1 MRWTFMARPTMAPE
15 GEAGSGGATGET
27 GTGAADGA
35 TGQQQSGDG
44 GDQGAGDQ
52 GAGDQGAGDQGA
64 GDQGAGD
71 EGTGDQKPDP
81 AAEAAAAATAARAVV
96 PDTADGYSANI
107 PDALKP
113 FMPGI
118 DAEALKADPMVATL
132 REHFKAQGRSQGE
145 FDNLFDSLGVLAGKG
160 MIPKPIDF
168 AAERTALGEN
178 GGARQAEVETFAKA
192 LKQRGDIDDAE
203 FTELMSLAPTR
214 AGVTL
219 IEKLRKMSGANGDLT
234 PPGDKQEG
242 EGDTP
247 EQKEA
252 RDMAHDPKYG
262 RDGAF
267 TKEADKK
274 WQAAFK

>member
-27 GTGAADGA
+27 GTGAAAEA
-35 TGQQQSGDG
+35 TGQQQSGDA

-64 GDQGAGD
+64 GDQ
-71 EGTGDQKPDP
+71 QQQQPDP
-81 AAEAAAAATAARAVV
+81 AAEAAAAAAAARAVV

-178 GGARQAEVETFAKA
+178 GVARQAEVETFAKA

-219 IEKLRKMSGANGDLT
+219 IEKLRKMSGASGDLT

-242 EGDTP
+242 DGDTA

-252 RDMAHDPKYG
+252 RDMARDPKYG
-262 RDGAF
+262 RDAVF

-274 WQAAFK
+274 WIAAFK

>member
-1 MRWTFMARPTMAPE
+1 M
-15 GEAGSGGATGET
+15 
-27 GTGAADGA
+27 
-35 TGQQQSGDG
+35 
-44 GDQGAGDQ
+44 
-52 GAGDQGAGDQGA
+52 
-64 GDQGAGD
+64 
-71 EGTGDQKPDP
+71 
-81 AAEAAAAATAARAVV
+81 

-168 AAERTALGEN
+168 AAERAALGEN
-178 GGARQAEVETFAKA
+178 GVARQAEVETFAKA